1 MQAPSN
7 ELLRRAQLDSAS
19 LHLARG
25 LSPYDKIKEDP
36 RENASTFPRV
46 FSYFIARL
54 NANANI
60 TR

>member
-19 LHLARG
+19 LHLAHG
-25 LSPYDKIKEDP
+25 LSPYNKIREDP
-36 RENASTFPRV
+36 WENASTFPRV
-46 FSYFIARL
+46 FTYFIARL